1 VTSHSDSPSH
11 PGAHAHPTARMSMGE
26 AFPLAF
32 AALVSNPMRTLL
44 TMLGIIIGVGAV
56 ITMIALGAGAQK
68 AVQDRITGL
77 GANLLIVRPGAA
89 STGGVHHAEGD
100 VENLNAQD
108 VEVLVRECPSILA
121 VVPEATGFEQVVY
134 ENRNWNTRITGTTPD
149 YEWVRNAKVSSG
161 RFFTNADN
169 ERRARVCLLG
179 ATVAENL
186 FGEDDP
192 VGRTVRVKGSPFTVV
207 GVLAEKGISGWMNQ
221 DDMILMPVQT
231 ALFRVLGRDSY
242 GSLALRIAS
251 DKVSDRALLEVEAA
265 LRKSHKLPEGKEND
279 FNVRSMTDVAS
290 TLVEANKT
298 FTALLASIALV
309 SLVVGGIGIM
319 NIMLVSVTERT
330 REIGV
335 RKAMGARRRDIL
347 TQFLIESVALATM
360 GGLLGIVFG
369 VAAAVVMS
377 TFYGW
382 NTVVAPASV
391 IVSFSFALLVGVFF
405 GLYPARKASMLDPI
419 EALRYE

>member
-1 VTSHSDSPSH
+1 MPV
-11 PGAHAHPTARMSMGE
+11 GE
-26 AFPLAF
+26 AFPLAV

-77 GANLLIVRPGAA
+77 GANLLFVRPGAA
-89 STGGVHHAEGD
+89 SFGGVRMAAGA
-100 VENLNAQD
+100 VENLDEQD
-108 VEVLVRECPSILA
+108 VEAIRRDCPTVLS
-121 VVPEATGFEQVVY
+121 VVPEASGTRQVEY
-134 ENRNWNTRITGTTPD
+134 ENNNWNTRITGTTPD
-149 YEWVRNAKVSSG
+149 YEWVRNAGLSAG
-161 RFFTNADN
+161 QFFSFADGD
-169 ERRARVCLLG
+169 RRARVCILG
-179 ATVAENL
+179 ATVAEQL
-186 FGEDDP
+186 FGEAP
-192 VGRTVRVKGSPFTVV
+192 AVGRSIRIQGVPFSVV

-221 DDMILMPVQT
+221 DDQILMPVQT

-242 GSLALRIAS
+242 SSLSLRIADERQS
-251 DKVSDRALLEVEAA
+251 ERALLEVEAT
-265 LRKSHKLPEGKEND
+265 LRRTHRLQEGEEND
-279 FNVRSMTDVAS
+279 FNVRSMTDVAA

-335 RKAMGARRRDIL
+335 RKAVGARRWDIL
-347 TQFLIESVALATM
+347 MQFLVESMALATL
-360 GGLLGIVFG
+360 GGVLGILFG
-369 VAAAVVMS
+369 VGAATVMS
-377 TFYGW
+377 KFYGW
-382 NTVVAPASV
+382 NTVVSPESV
-391 IVSFSFALLVGVFF
+391 LVSFTFALLVGVFF
-405 GLYPARKASMLDPI
+405 GLYPARKASLLNPI